1 MKNRVYQQIVTAA
14 EAVPDLV
21 QDQVVAAEAV
31 RVQTVVAVQDPEVV
45 AVVAQEVV
53 AVVAQEVVL
62 GLEAA
67 AGAAAD
73 VDAEMTMN
81 LIRKP
86 AGRM

>member
-21 QDQVVAAEAV
+21 QDQVAAAEAV
-31 RVQTVVAVQDPEVV
+31 RVQAVVAVQDPEVV
-45 AVVAQEVV
+45 AVVAQE
-53 AVVAQEVVL
+53 AVL

-67 AGAAAD
+67 AGAGAD

>member
-53 AVVAQEVVL
+53 L

-67 AGAAAD
+67 AAAD
-73 VDAEMTMN
+73 VDAEVTMN

>member
-14 EAVPDLV
+14 ALALDRVPE
-21 QDQVVAAEAV
+21 AEAV
-31 RVQTVVAVQDPEVV
+31 QVQG
-45 AVVAQEVV
+45 QEVV

>member
-53 AVVAQEVVL
+53 L

>member
-53 AVVAQEVVL
+53 L

-67 AGAAAD
+67 AGAGAWSFSQSA
-73 VDAEMTMN
+73 
-81 LIRKP
+81 RH
-86 AGRM
+86 R